1 MVESEPD
8 SICALPLRLVRA
20 VRKPRPSR
28 AVWNGAGNLAAPRML
43 VRVAENASISGEGS
57 SDSNGY
63 RRFIRWLHGNWWLRS
78 FVKRA
83 PATVKGYSMTEEID
97 VEPWLAIRRDVH
109 RHKRDQSTMGWKQ
122 LAAGN
127 TVFTMRAR
135 LEEVIHGHP

>member
-1 MVESEPD
+1 
-8 SICALPLRLVRA
+8 
-20 VRKPRPSR
+20 
-28 AVWNGAGNLAAPRML
+28 
-43 VRVAENASISGEGS
+43 
-57 SDSNGY
+57 
-63 RRFIRWLHGNWWLRS
+63 
-78 FVKRA
+78 
-83 PATVKGYSMTEEID
+83 MTEEID